1 MEMDAGVLRLR
12 RAIFELGA
20 GGRGGTGII
29 IVIDCRL
36 GVAWWRVAGLGG
48 N

>member
-1 MEMDAGVLRLR
+1 MMLIDAGVLYLQ
-12 RAIFELGA
+12 RAVFELGA

-36 GVAWWRVAGLGG
+36 GVAW
-48 N
+48 